1 MTSRMKHYATLL
13 KLGAAAAIIFAAV
26 VNDATFVA
34 YVPAVLLV
42 LWSFDD

>member
-1 MTSRMKHYATLL
+1 MKPIAPFL

-34 YVPAVLLV
+34 YIPAALLV
-42 LWSFDD
+42 FWSFDD

>member
-1 MTSRMKHYATLL
+1 MKHYAPFL

-34 YVPAVLLV
+34 YVPALGLI
-42 LWSFDD
+42 LWAFDD